1 MNEISNNEHAS
12 GLRLWHA
19 LLIGI
24 LGGWFLVSQSSGH
37 GSDAFAGLTTL
48 QRLFQPGYLGLIAG
62 QSLFTVGV
70 ALVCWIFARAF
81 TASRNYA
88 AHLAMFG
95 TVVVF
100 LAMLVG
106 DYSLNRQKKNL
117 IPKSEISYR
126 PQSQVQTYAA
136 AKVCVGY
143 KIDPLKVLKVGRV
156 VRLGGVVTGCPTLD
170 SYEGFIRSVAK
181 VATIPDTA
189 QEVEIRKGYACYN
202 TPEDGAVV
210 RILQIVEVQG
220 GCVMEVKLNDRDDLP
235 NTWTDVSMVAE
246 VL

>member
-1 MNEISNNEHAS
+1 MNEISKNEHAS

-37 GSDAFAGLTTL
+37 SNDAFAGLTTL

-62 QSLFTVGV
+62 QSIFTVGV

-95 TVVVF
+95 TIVVF

-106 DYSLNRQKKNL
+106 DYSLNKQKNNL

-136 AKVCVGY
+136 AKVCNGY

-156 VRLGGVVTGCPTLD
+156 VRLIGQTTGCLTLD
-170 SYEGFIRSVAK
+170 SYEGLMKSINKSV
-181 VATIPDTA
+181 TTGDTA
-189 QEVEIRKGYACYN
+189 QEVEIRKMHVCYN
-202 TPEDGAVV
+202 APADGAVV

-220 GCVMEVKLNDRDDLP
+220 GCVMEVKLNDREDLP